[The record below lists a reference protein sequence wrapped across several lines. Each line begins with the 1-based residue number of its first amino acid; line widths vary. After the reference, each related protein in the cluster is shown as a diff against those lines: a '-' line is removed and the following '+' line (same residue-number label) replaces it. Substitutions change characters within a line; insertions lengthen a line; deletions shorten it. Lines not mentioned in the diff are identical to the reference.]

1 MDTLNLRVMMQ
12 PCFSYSKYSSCS
24 KYIGVNKKM
33 NNNNNNNNN
42 NNVRKQVVLV
52 VSSLCYQRF
61 VDFGLDEAMRRT
73 RLLPLPLQ
81 ERFNRIQ
88 AIDEKAQLKFSSF
101 EASKIR
107 LMRSMYIDG
116 GDSLQVLDFAVFPK
130 LEYDLPIFCAN
141 FFSNPAMSIIVLDLN
156 PLHSVITDQNYKDK
170 YYQNLMPLGAKYA
183 ELLPWGGK
191 LTSESLK
198 FFSPIVIWTR
208 FTPSQQ
214 KNDILFEAFKDYFKA
229 WLDLMEEAIE
239 ESDSARTMLSKEAQ
253 HKYLTWRTEKAS
265 NIYMVN
271 QDPGHQMLKNLI
283 GEAGAKDVLKSFLF
297 NGVDELGS
305 KKFLD
310 YFPEYKLEDG
320 TVNGKR
326 SVMGKSYEER
336 PWDNRGIG
344 NPALRCCSSLCW
356 GYVVLVPNCNNRNS
370 LVIRICRSDAKESPL
385 PPH

>member
-1 MDTLNLRVMMQ
+1 MDILNLRVMVQ
-12 PCFSYSKYSSCS
+12 PCLPYSKFSCS
-24 KYIGVNKKM
+24 KYGVNKKM
-33 NNNNNNNNN
+33 NN

-52 VSSLCYQRF
+52 VSNLCYQRF
-61 VDFGLDEAMRRT
+61 VDFGLDQATCRT
-73 RLLPLPLQ
+73 RLVPLPLQ
-81 ERFNRIQ
+81 ERFSSIQ
-88 AIDEKAQLKFSSF
+88 AIDDKAKLNFLSF
-101 EASKIR
+101 EGSKIR

-130 LEYDLPIFCAN
+130 VECDLPIFCAN

-156 PLHSVITDQNYKDK
+156 PLHNVITDQNYKDK
-170 YYQNLMPLGAKYA
+170 YYRNLMPLGAKYA

-239 ESDSARTMLSKEAQ
+239 ESDAARTMRNMEAQ
-253 HKYLTWRTEKAS
+253 HKYLTWRTEK
-265 NIYMVN
+265 
-271 QDPGHQMLKNLI
+271 DPGHQMLKNLI

-305 KKFLD
+305 KNFLD

-336 PWDNRGIG
+336 PWDNRGEFIA
-344 NPALRCCSSLCW
+344 N
-356 GYVVLVPNCNNRNS
+356 
-370 LVIRICRSDAKESPL
+370 KFQ
-385 PPH
+385 